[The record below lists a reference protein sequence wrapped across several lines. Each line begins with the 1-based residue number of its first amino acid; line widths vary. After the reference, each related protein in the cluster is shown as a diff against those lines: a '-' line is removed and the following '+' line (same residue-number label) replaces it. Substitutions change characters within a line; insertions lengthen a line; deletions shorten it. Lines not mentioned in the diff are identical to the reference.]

1 MENLQLSY
9 PSYYLIII
17 AVVAIVF
24 ALGLYFK
31 DGRMKENKSW
41 LPKVLGLL
49 RFMTIL
55 GILFLLLM
63 PLLKRF
69 ITDEQKPVV
78 VILKDESASIQAS
91 TDAATLQ
98 STSTGLESL
107 VNGLSE
113 KFEVSQFSFGENIT
127 TSSADTIKPQSTNI
141 SAPLEY
147 ITETFEDQ
155 NLSAI
160 IMTSDGIF
168 NEGKNPLYADLQAAV
183 PIYPIALGDTTIRT
197 DILIKNVLHNRIVYL
212 NDRFLIE
219 ADVQAFNS
227 RGSKSNIHL
236 YKIANGKN
244 IKLESQ
250 SFTIDKDNFFKSF
263 QFELDADQVGNVKY
277 LISIDGLNN
286 ELSKANNSRNIYM
299 EILDAR
305 QKILLLAHAPHP
317 DIRAIK
323 QSVKANK
330 NFEIDVVYANDNIPS
345 ARPYDMVIMH
355 NLPSQK
361 HRIATFTEEL
371 GRTKKPVMYII
382 GANSSIPDINNLQDA
397 IKITGSNN
405 SLNDVTPILKEE
417 FDLYTLEES
426 IGPELR
432 KYVPLKVPFGDY
444 KVGAASKVLLNQ
456 KVGSVETNYPLLAYT
471 DVNNH
476 KQAVLAGEGI
486 WRWRLYEYQE
496 YESYKNSQ
504 SILMKSLQYISQ
516 KEDKRK
522 FRAYVSKNSFKENE
536 SVSFDA
542 QLYNENYEPINVP
555 EATLVITNEKGEQF
569 DYSFSKTNNYYFL
582 DAGRY
587 PEGNYSFKANT
598 NYNGKVLEASGK
610 FSIQSI
616 KKEQYDLT
624 ARHDL
629 LNDLAKQSGGQVI
642 YPADISSL
650 ENQMLQDNT
659 IKPILYSKAE
669 TTPIMNLWWLIAI
682 LIILLAVEWFLR
694 RYFGSY

>member
-1 MENLQLSY
+1 M
-9 PSYYLIII
+9 
-17 AVVAIVF
+17 
-24 ALGLYFK
+24 
-31 DGRMKENKSW
+31 
-41 LPKVLGLL
+41 
-49 RFMTIL
+49 
-55 GILFLLLM
+55 
-63 PLLKRF
+63 
-69 ITDEQKPVV
+69 
-78 VILKDESASIQAS
+78 
-91 TDAATLQ
+91 
-98 STSTGLESL
+98 
-107 VNGLSE
+107 SE

-345 ARPYDMVIMH
+345 ARPYD
-355 NLPSQK
+355 L
-361 HRIATFTEEL
+361 
-371 GRTKKPVMYII
+371 
-382 GANSSIPDINNLQDA
+382 
-397 IKITGSNN
+397 
-405 SLNDVTPILKEE
+405 SLI
-417 FDLYTLEES
+417 
-426 IGPELR
+426 
-432 KYVPLKVPFGDY
+432 
-444 KVGAASKVLLNQ
+444 
-456 KVGSVETNYPLLAYT
+456 
-471 DVNNH
+471 H
-476 KQAVLAGEGI
+476 
-486 WRWRLYEYQE
+486 
-496 YESYKNSQ
+496 
-504 SILMKSLQYISQ
+504 IS
-516 KEDKRK
+516 
-522 FRAYVSKNSFKENE
+522 
-536 SVSFDA
+536 
-542 QLYNENYEPINVP
+542 EPTRP
-555 EATLVITNEKGEQF
+555 
-569 DYSFSKTNNYYFL
+569 Y
-582 DAGRY
+582 
-587 PEGNYSFKANT
+587 
-598 NYNGKVLEASGK
+598 
-610 FSIQSI
+610 
-616 KKEQYDLT
+616 
-624 ARHDL
+624 
-629 LNDLAKQSGGQVI
+629 
-642 YPADISSL
+642 
-650 ENQMLQDNT
+650 
-659 IKPILYSKAE
+659 
-669 TTPIMNLWWLIAI
+669 
-682 LIILLAVEWFLR
+682 
-694 RYFGSY
+694 